1 MSVVTATIKMGSELM
16 DPAFELVSIDVTNE
30 MNRIP
35 YAEVVLVDGDFA
47 TQKYAVSDTD
57 FFDPGNEIEI
67 SLKYENLPA
76 DNPVIFKGI
85 VMKHSLKKT
94 GSGCMVY
101 VTMSDS
107 AVKMTT
113 SKKSEIFENITDD
126 ALIRKLITDGGAAA
140 GVIDATTVEHKRIVQ
155 YYTTNWDMMLSR
167 AEVNGLL
174 VYAVN
179 GKISAKKPKFNTT
192 PDHSFEVG
200 KQDVFDFDVQADAR
214 DQFSAVNSKT
224 WDIATNDMAEAVAA
238 DDFTLE
244 QGNLKPGIM
253 ATALGNAEDNLIT
266 AVPVDA
272 KEAKA
277 WADSRM
283 IKTRLSMMRGS
294 FTIAGTGHV
303 VVGNLFELKGVG
315 KKFSGKN
322 LVTGVKQTVTADG
335 WYTTVQFGL
344 SANWFSSAVTLT
356 DTPAAG
362 LLPGVNGLQIGI
374 VQKFEAD
381 PEKQARVKVKMPG
394 IDGTVKMLWARMA
407 TLDGGDKH
415 GLFFW
420 PEEND
425 EVILGFLN
433 DDPRHPVIL
442 GSVYGSKI
450 PPAILRE
457 DKNPRKGLITKSGIK
472 ILFDDE
478 KKTVL
483 IQTSDNNKILLD
495 EGNKYIEINDVTGN
509 NIKLSEA
516 GISMESKKNIIITA
530 KEDISISGKNI
541 TIKGSKIDLE

>member
-1 MSVVTATIKMGSELM
+1 MSVVTATIKNGSELM

-47 TQKYAVSDTD
+47 TQKYAVSDTS

-76 DNPVIFKGI
+76 DNPLVFKGI
-85 VMKHSLKKT
+85 VMKHSLKKV

-101 VTMSDS
+101 ITISDS

-113 SKKSEIFENITDD
+113 RKKSEIFENLTDD
-126 ALIRKLITDGGAAA
+126 ALIRKLITDGGATV
-140 GVIDATTVEHKRIVQ
+140 GVIDATKVEHKRIVQ

-174 VYAVN
+174 VYAIN
-179 GKISAKKPKFNTT
+179 GKISAKKPTFDGT
-192 PDHSFEVG
+192 PAHVFEVG
-200 KQDVFDFDVQADAR
+200 KKDVFDFDVQADAR
-214 DQFSAVNSKT
+214 YQFSAVNSKT
-224 WDIATNDMAEAVAA
+224 WDIATNELTETITAA
-238 DDFTLE
+238 DFALE
-244 QGNLKPGIM
+244 QGNLKPATM
-253 ATALGNAEDNLIT
+253 ATAMGNTVDNLIT
-266 AVPVDA
+266 AVPFNA
-272 KEAKA
+272 NEAKA
-277 WADSRM
+277 WADGRM

-294 FTIAGTGHV
+294 FTIEGTGHV

-322 LVTGVKQTVTADG
+322 LVTGVKQTVTVDG

-344 SANWFSSAVTLT
+344 SADWFSSSVLLT

-381 PEKQARVKVKMPG
+381 PENQARIKVKMPG

-415 GLFFW
+415 GMFFW

-442 GSVYGSKI
+442 GSVYGSKV
-450 PPAILRE
+450 PPAILRA
-457 DKNPRKGLITKSGIK
+457 DKNPQKGLITRSGIK
-472 ILFDDE
+472 VLFDDE
-478 KKTVL
+478 KQTVI
-483 IQTSDNNKILLD
+483 IQTSDNNKILIN
-495 EGNKYIEINDVTGN
+495 EEKKFIEINDVNGN
-509 NIKLSEA
+509 NIKLSDA
-516 GISMESKKNIIITA
+516 GISFESKINIVLKAEKNINI
-530 KEDISISGKNI
+530 EGENI
-541 TIKGSKIDLE
+541 TIKGSKIDLK